1 MTATIELPISM
12 RGESQEVIERF
23 FSLVRNGM
31 KPMLATIVA
40 SRHCPELGT
49 DTARMASLPPL
60 EETCGKEYARLR
72 KEEARKAGISIS
84 DNSRYNP
91 TMADGRRGADPKAW
105 THAGDGPSTMKR
117 RLQDM
122 GGGCEQL
129 GVEND
134 LSRTAETMEKKKAAF
149 IKRQKRKYERKA
161 VVLEKI
167 IKSR

>member
-1 MTATIELPISM
+1 MTRDEIIDMLMTDEPADVQKEYRRLVDSGQTRIFARLMATH
-12 RGESQEVIERF
+12 RG
-23 FSLVRNGM
+23 
-31 KPMLATIVA
+31 
-40 SRHCPELGT
+40 PELGT
-49 DTARMASLPPL
+49 DTARMAALPPL

-91 TMADGRRGADPKAW
+91 TMADNRRGADPKAW

-129 GVEND
+129 GVDND